1 MTTEGKPFAAAN
13 RVFEDIELPSSAEWV
28 QEEGYDTL
36 IVNLQGYKKE
46 NLRIQVTSTRN
57 IRVLGE
63 RPVRPENNIWQ
74 RFRKEFPVP
83 SNCDV
88 NETSA
93 RFDSGFLYV
102 KIPKTIAPVIETA
115 AANKDQK
122 PQKPATGTAP
132 PPPTESNPKPRKPT
146 SSTTAYVPHTA
157 AASTQKNLNNNAQRW
172 TNPAAQEQ
180 IPPNSSAIKENKTDG
195 SSSKVNSGSQAKY
208 ANNAATAEP
217 KAPDQKEKVV
227 AAVTT
232 DQPRKVNKI
241 STTTYEEGVAEGRT
255 NGASNKFTSMERE
268 KRDVFSA
275 NAQIVEERSSP
286 NTEDVD
292 RSKRVDEENA
302 KTEEYCS
309 RRTQGG
315 RGYYRQ
321 VVDGLIMEL
330 KEPRKMV
337 NLAVAFGLVLVLS
350 LYVKYAVNSIKEFRQ
365 EL

>member
-1 MTTEGKPFAAAN
+1 M
-13 RVFEDIELPSSAEWV
+13 
-28 QEEGYDTL
+28 
-36 IVNLQGYKKE
+36 
-46 NLRIQVTSTRN
+46 
-57 IRVLGE
+57 LGE

-74 RFRKEFPVP
+74 RFRKEFIVP

-93 RFDSGFLYV
+93 RFDNGFIYV

-172 TNPAAQEQ
+172 TNAAAQEQ
-180 IPPNSSAIKENKTDG
+180 IPPNTE
-195 SSSKVNSGSQAKY
+195 
-208 ANNAATAEP
+208 
-217 KAPDQKEKVV
+217 
-227 AAVTT
+227 
-232 DQPRKVNKI
+232 
-241 STTTYEEGVAEGRT
+241 
-255 NGASNKFTSMERE
+255 E

-292 RSKRVDEENA
+292 RGKRVDEENG